1 MNRTA
6 LLSAGVCLL
15 ACAVL
20 LTGCRKTETKKLPP
34 TEEGVETPKPVTTPA
49 TKPAPT
55 PAPKP
60 ATKPAPTPT
69 PKPAPT
75 PDPKP
80 APTPTPKPAPT
91 PAPKPAPTP
100 TPKPAPTPGGA
111 QKTPWHDAKVGDMA
125 KYKMPNNM
133 IQTTEVTKVDAD
145 FAYVKMT
152 IQAAGMAMPPQEMRM
167 PRFGKAAA
175 VEGPKP
181 EVKDLGT
188 ETLEAA
194 GQKLQCKV
202 SEVKVTVGG
211 KVVNT
216 KTWICEKVP
225 GGIVK
230 TMSDV
235 MGKMQVVQELI
246 EFKKG

>member
-6 LLSAGVCLL
+6 LLSAGACLL

-20 LTGCRKTETKKLPP
+20 LTGCRKTETKKAPP

-55 PAPKP
+55 PTPKPAPTP

-75 PDPKP
+75 PATKP

-91 PAPKPAPTP
+91 PATKPAP
-100 TPKPAPTPGGA
+100 KPEGA

-133 IQTTEVTKVDAD
+133 VQTTEVTHVDAE
-145 FAYVKMT
+145 FAHVKMT
-152 IQAAGMAMPPQEMRM
+152 VQAAGMAMPAQEMKM

-175 VEGPKP
+175 VEGDKP

-188 ETLEAA
+188 ETIEAA

-202 SEVKVTVGG
+202 SEVKATIGG

-216 KTWICEKVP
+216 KTWTCEKVP
-225 GGIVK
+225 GGVVK
-230 TMSDV
+230 IMSDV